1 MDYDAL
7 FKDIFYKVMQDCD
20 NNEESSY
27 ECAKI
32 MFAVKNKG
40 VTPPTLQGIKE
51 DQLLLKNDAMVH
63 VNNTVTSYK
72 KIKVKKYID
81 YSIPN
86 IVKCNFGTFSDTGMK
101 IKDCHYLVHVV
112 GVYMVGF
119 PRYLI
124 IMIMIQKNHYYL
136 KDPMR
141 NTTTNKFPLHGKIGN
156 ILRVEKELMIN

>member
-1 MDYDAL
+1 
-7 FKDIFYKVMQDCD
+7 MQDCD

-101 IKDCHYLVHVV
+101 IKDCHYLGEGLRPVN
-112 GVYMVGF
+112 
-119 PRYLI
+119 
-124 IMIMIQKNHYYL
+124 IQMCRRRCPVIRQDFL
-136 KDPMR
+136 KPSR
-141 NTTTNKFPLHGKIGN
+141 
-156 ILRVEKELMIN
+156 R

>member
-27 ECAKI
+27 ECAKN

-63 VNNTVTSYK
+63 INNTVISYK
-72 KIKVKKYID
+72 KSK
-81 YSIPN
+81 
-86 IVKCNFGTFSDTGMK
+86 
-101 IKDCHYLVHVV
+101 
-112 GVYMVGF
+112 
-119 PRYLI
+119 
-124 IMIMIQKNHYYL
+124 
-136 KDPMR
+136 
-141 NTTTNKFPLHGKIGN
+141 
-156 ILRVEKELMIN
+156 